1 MDKKSFKDV
10 PAEKDQIN
18 LGRNHEI
25 LGIML
30 KSGVLMIGNEWFG
43 AMSHL
48 LSCKTNLLNS
58 IGGITKK
65 TNIVDLCKAM

>member
-1 MDKKSFKDV
+1 MDKKRVKD
-10 PAEKDQIN
+10 ARAQKAQIK

-58 IGGITKK
+58 VGGLTKK
-65 TNIVDLCKAM
+65 TNIVDLCKTL